1 MPDTPQLSAV
11 RRSFNTGPEQNCSAV
26 LHTYIFASLH
36 LHRHVCSNNHGRL
49 SPHLVDLEALVDD
62 KCALRRDI
70 QFPLSNKRGLVKPGK
85 AFVGG
90 LDARRHAH
98 VLVLELG
105 RLRPSIIRKRYCEA

>member
-1 MPDTPQLSAV
+1 MY
-11 RRSFNTGPEQNCSAV
+11 
-26 LHTYIFASLH
+26 TYIFASLH

-49 SPHLVDLEALVDD
+49 PPHLVDLEALVDD

-85 AFVGG
+85 ALGGG
-90 LDARRHAH
+90 LDARRHAHVLVLRRHAH

-105 RLRPSIIRKRYCEA
+105 RLRRSIIRKRYCEA